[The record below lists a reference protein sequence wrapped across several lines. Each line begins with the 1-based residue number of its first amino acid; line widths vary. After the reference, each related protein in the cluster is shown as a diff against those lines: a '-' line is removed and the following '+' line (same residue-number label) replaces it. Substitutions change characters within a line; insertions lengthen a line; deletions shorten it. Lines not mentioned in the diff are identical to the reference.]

1 MKWQLGNFQ
10 NKILELKPSEFKS
23 KFSSVFFLPDFIV
36 MRWQLIQELLDPM
49 LLPNRVH
56 VGHLVLRQRG
66 EVQMDLEEKEEK
78 LTF

>member
-1 MKWQLGNFQ
+1 M
-10 NKILELKPSEFKS
+10 
-23 KFSSVFFLPDFIV
+23 
-36 MRWQLIQELLDPM
+36 QELLDPM